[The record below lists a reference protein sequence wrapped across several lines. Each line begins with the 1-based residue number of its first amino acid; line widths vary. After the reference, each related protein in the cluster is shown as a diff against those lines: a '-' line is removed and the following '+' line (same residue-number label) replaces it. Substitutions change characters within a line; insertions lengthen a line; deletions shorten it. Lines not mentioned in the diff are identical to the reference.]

1 MSGWDKIPRYKVED
15 LITLIDDII
24 AGDEQNQGEW
34 ELSEPSRVD
43 LQTLRNR
50 LQNLLDDR
58 QAKYAAWRDA
68 VAAAKDGMRE
78 AIPVVRTAID
88 KCRAYWGRSNPR
100 LLDYNTSPYRLR
112 TPAEIPAAPE
122 AITAEPS
129 GVGKIEIYWSNV
141 NDTKLYEL
149 WRAEE
154 DPQKPWQDLHF
165 ELVKTIT
172 KTIYTDSGLTAGR
185 RYYYKVRAGN
195 AVGMG
200 EFSAVADC
208 IAP

>member
-1 MSGWDKIPRYKVED
+1 M
-15 LITLIDDII
+15 
-24 AGDEQNQGEW
+24 
-34 ELSEPSRVD
+34 
-43 LQTLRNR
+43 
-50 LQNLLDDR
+50 QNLLDDR

-100 LLDYNTSPYRLR
+100 LLDYNISPYRLR

-122 AITAEPS
+122 AITAEPT
-129 GVGKIEIYWSNV
+129 GVGKIEIDWSNV
-141 NDTKLYEL
+141 DGAKFYEL

-154 DPQKPWQDLHF
+154 DPQKPGQKLHF

-172 KTIYTDSGLTAGR
+172 KTIYTDSGLISGR

-195 AVGMG
+195 AAGMG

-208 IAP
+208 VAP